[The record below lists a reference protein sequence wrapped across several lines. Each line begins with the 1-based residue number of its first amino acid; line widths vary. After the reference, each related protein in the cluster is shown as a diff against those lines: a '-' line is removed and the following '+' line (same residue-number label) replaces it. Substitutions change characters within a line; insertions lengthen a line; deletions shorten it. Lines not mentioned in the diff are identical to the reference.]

1 VPLLPPKPI
10 REQCKVLYAYTPQN
24 EDELKLMEGEV
35 VSILSRDGTMRIEL
49 PITQFFRIN
58 KSVKQDKV
66 MEKTTFLE
74 CTPVKHGHLV
84 QWDPAA
90 FRLHE
95 KYTIID
101 TSQKNTNIID
111 TSPAVQQPIR
121 ASRTTVRVNKIK
133 SRRSRSTGAA
143 LGIANDS
150 GDQRSHSQDSAL
162 DSRIISVRKVRGMYE
177 KYGVCTKSTVRVPG
191 KVRCLSFKVLWAH
204 LGVH

>member
-95 KYTIID
+95 KYTIIN
-101 TSQKNTNIID
+101 TSQKNT
-111 TSPAVQQPIR
+111 TPAVQQPIR
-121 ASRTTVRVNKIK
+121 ASRTTERVNKTK

-143 LGIANDS
+143 SSIANDS
-150 GDQRSHSQDSAL
+150 EDQRSHSQDSAL
-162 DSRIISVRKVRGMYE
+162 DSRIKAHII
-177 KYGVCTKSTVRVPG
+177 TI
-191 KVRCLSFKVLWAH
+191 LSEVKLPARRLRRPDFLI
-204 LGVH
+204 L